1 MTVRRTPVA
10 LDGHNL
16 KSVGTFVVSEG
27 QTVPFV
33 LTYGHSYRPLPDPI
47 DPIAALNDTEAFW
60 RDWSAGC
67 CETGK
72 WSALVRRSLIT
83 LKALTYRPTGGI
95 VAAATT
101 SLPEQLGGTR
111 NWDYRFCWLR
121 DATFTL
127 LSLMN
132 SGVYGAARDWRE
144 WLVRAVAGS
153 PAQLQIMYGIDGE
166 RRLTELELPWLP
178 GYQGARP
185 VRIGYAAS
193 DQLQLDVYGEGMDAL
208 YQARRGGVG
217 PPRAAPGLPR
227 GLVGPLPEAWG
238 GPGRGVL
245 GGRG

>member
-83 LKALTYRPTGGI
+83 LKALTYRP
-95 VAAATT
+95 
-101 SLPEQLGGTR
+101 P
-111 NWDYRFCWLR
+111 
-121 DATFTL
+121 
-127 LSLMN
+127 
-132 SGVYGAARDWRE
+132 
-144 WLVRAVAGS
+144 
-153 PAQLQIMYGIDGE
+153 
-166 RRLTELELPWLP
+166 
-178 GYQGARP
+178 
-185 VRIGYAAS
+185 AAS
-193 DQLQLDVYGEGMDAL
+193 W
-208 YQARRGGVG
+208 RRR
-217 PPRAAPGLPR
+217 PPRCPSNSAERVIGTIAF
-227 GLVGPLPEAWG
+227 VGSGMQPSPC
-238 GPGRGVL
+238 
-245 GGRG
+245 